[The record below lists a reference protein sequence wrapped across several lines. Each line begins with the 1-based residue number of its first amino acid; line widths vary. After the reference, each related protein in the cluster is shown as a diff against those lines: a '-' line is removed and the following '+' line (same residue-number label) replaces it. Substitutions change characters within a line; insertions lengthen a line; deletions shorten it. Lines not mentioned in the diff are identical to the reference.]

1 MLARLPPAARA
12 DRAQLRFSHSAVKPR
27 PRMPPLQP
35 PSPLPLPAAPSPA
48 ATPLDPSALD
58 PATEA
63 AVRALLRE
71 GSSANTESAYRAAM
85 RYWAAWFALRFGQPL
100 ALPVAAP
107 AVVRFVVDHLQVQ
120 GTDGLRHGLPD
131 DIDRR
136 LVAQGVKA
144 RPGPLSL
151 NTVLH
156 RIAVLSKAHALQD
169 LVNPCRNEQVATLL
183 ARARR
188 AYARRGALPVR
199 KPALTKAPLQA
210 LLDTCDDSLEGLR
223 DRALLLFAW
232 ASGGRRRSEVVR
244 ATTANT
250 LRTPQGYLYALAH
263 SKTNQGGAARA
274 DNIKPI
280 VGAAALALDAWLAAA
295 RITEGPLFRRVRRG
309 GVIGEPLAAAAVRDI
324 VVKRSR
330 LAGLDE
336 PFSAHSLRSGF
347 VTEAGRQN
355 VPLAETMAMTG
366 HASVA
371 TVMGYHR
378 AGAAT
383 QSRAARLLDAEDG
396 SAPLARPA
404 DA

>member
-1 MLARLPPAARA
+1 MRPP
-12 DRAQLRFSHSAVKPR
+12 V
-27 PRMPPLQP
+27 P
-35 PSPLPLPAAPSPA
+35 PSSRALPATPA
-48 ATPLDPSALD
+48 RPVAPLDPSALD
-58 PATEA
+58 AATEA

-71 GSSANTESAYRAAM
+71 GSSANTETAYRAAM
-85 RYWAAWFALRFGQPL
+85 RYWAAWYALRFGQPL

-107 AVVRFVVDHLQVQ
+107 AVVQFVVDHLQVQ
-120 GTDGLRHGLPD
+120 GADGLRHGLPEQ
-131 DIDRR
+131 IDQR
-136 LVAQGVKA
+136 LMAQGVKA

-156 RIAVLSKAHALQD
+156 RVAVLSKAHALQE
-169 LVNPCRNEQVATLL
+169 LINPCRHEQVATLL
-183 ARARR
+183 SRARR
-188 AYARRGALPVR
+188 AYARRGDLPVK
-199 KPALTKAPLQA
+199 KPALTRAPLQA
-210 LLDTCDDSLEGLR
+210 LLGTCDDSLEGLR

-263 SKTNQGGAARA
+263 SKTNQEGSARA

-295 RITEGPLFRRVRRG
+295 GITEGPLFRRVRRG

-330 LAGLDE
+330 LAGLEE

-371 TVMGYHR
+371 TAMSYHR
-378 AGAAT
+378 AGAVM
-383 QSRAARLLDAEDG
+383 QSRAARLLDAAEE
-396 SAPLARPA
+396 APP

>member
-1 MLARLPPAARA
+1 MRFLPG
-12 DRAQLRFSHSAVKPR
+12 LRMRPSA
-27 PRMPPLQP
+27 P
-35 PSPLPLPAAPSPA
+35 PSSAALPAVPA
-48 ATPLDPSALD
+48 RPVAPLDPSSLD
-58 PATEA
+58 AATEA

-71 GSSANTESAYRAAM
+71 GSSANTEAAYRTAM
-85 RYWAAWFALRFGQPL
+85 RYWAAWYALRFGQPL
-100 ALPVAAP
+100 TLPVAAP
-107 AVVRFVVDHLQVQ
+107 AVMQFVVDHLRVQ
-120 GTDGLRHGLPD
+120 GADGLHHGLPEP
-131 DIDRR
+131 IDQQ

-156 RIAVLSKAHALQD
+156 RVAVLSKAHALQE
-169 LVNPCRNEQVATLL
+169 LINPCRHEQVATLL
-183 ARARR
+183 SRARR
-188 AYARRGALPVR
+188 AYARRGELPAK
-199 KPALTKAPLQA
+199 KPALTRAPLQA

-263 SKTNQGGAARA
+263 SKTNQGGAAHA

-280 VGAAALALDAWLAAA
+280 VGAAAAALDAWLAAA
-295 RITEGPLFRRVRRG
+295 GISEGSLFRRVRRG
-309 GVIGEPLAAAAVRDI
+309 GVVGEPLAAAAVRDI

-330 LAGLDE
+330 LAGLAE

-383 QSRAARLLDAEDG
+383 QSRAARLLENGEETPPDA
-396 SAPLARPA
+396 
-404 DA
+404 

>member
-27 PRMPPLQP
+27 HRMPPLLP

-48 ATPLDPSALD
+48 AAPLDPSALD

-136 LVAQGVKA
+136 LMAQGVKA

-244 ATTANT
+244 ATTAIRCARRRATCTRWRIPRPTRVAPPAPTTSN
-250 LRTPQGYLYALAH
+250 PSLA
-263 SKTNQGGAARA
+263 
-274 DNIKPI
+274 P
-280 VGAAALALDAWLAAA
+280 
-295 RITEGPLFRRVRRG
+295 P
-309 GVIGEPLAAAAVRDI
+309 
-324 VVKRSR
+324 RSR
-330 LAGLDE
+330 WMPGW
-336 PFSAHSLRSGF
+336 P
-347 VTEAGRQN
+347 
-355 VPLAETMAMTG
+355 
-366 HASVA
+366 
-371 TVMGYHR
+371 
-378 AGAAT
+378 
-383 QSRAARLLDAEDG
+383 
-396 SAPLARPA
+396 RPA
-404 DA
+404 SPRGRCFAGCGAEA

>member
-1 MLARLPPAARA
+1 MRL
-12 DRAQLRFSHSAVKPR
+12 LPR
-27 PRMPPLQP
+27 PHMRPPVP
-35 PSPLPLPAAPSPA
+35 PSSRALPATPA
-48 ATPLDPSALD
+48 RPVAPLDPSALD
-58 PATEA
+58 AATEA

-71 GSSANTESAYRAAM
+71 GSSANTETAYRAAM
-85 RYWAAWFALRFGQPL
+85 RYWAAWYALRFGQPL

-107 AVVRFVVDHLQVQ
+107 AVVQFVVDHLQVQ
-120 GTDGLRHGLPD
+120 GADGLRHGLPEQ
-131 DIDRR
+131 IDQR
-136 LVAQGVKA
+136 LMAQGVKA

-156 RIAVLSKAHALQD
+156 RVAVLSKAHALQE
-169 LVNPCRNEQVATLL
+169 LINPCRHEQVATLL
-183 ARARR
+183 SRARR
-188 AYARRGALPVR
+188 AYARRGDLPVK
-199 KPALTKAPLQA
+199 KPALTRAPLQA
-210 LLDTCDDSLEGLR
+210 LLGTCDDSLEGLR

-263 SKTNQGGAARA
+263 SKTNQEGSARA

-295 RITEGPLFRRVRRG
+295 GITEGPLFRRVRRG

-330 LAGLDE
+330 LAGLEE

-371 TVMGYHR
+371 TAMSYHR
-378 AGAAT
+378 AGT
-383 QSRAARLLDAEDG
+383 VMQSRAARLLDA
-396 SAPLARPA
+396 A
-404 DA
+404 DEALPDA